1 MKYGLDVI
9 NAWSKRNSVEN
20 ASRFILDLGVAADE
34 AGWDGFFLW
43 DHIVFPWPVD
53 LVDPWTALAAIG
65 GMTRRIRL
73 GTFVTPL
80 PRRRPQVLARQ
91 LVTIDQITG
100 GRAVLGVG
108 LGGQDIDYTSFG
120 EKFENRLLAE
130 KTDEALQV
138 LTGLWSGE
146 SFSFEGRHYSV
157 RDALILP
164 RPVQQPRIPIWVG
177 GTSRGAIRRASRYDG
192 WVMAGPRPS
201 AGEYDDGGLSLAQ
214 VSEALGNIRERR
226 GEGPFD
232 VVYSLDLPEE
242 RSQAEA
248 LAERAEAT
256 GVTWMCES
264 IFGMRYSGEEAL
276 RRVREGPPV

>member
-9 NAWSKRNSVEN
+9 NAWSRGNGVEN
-20 ASRFILDLGVAADE
+20 ASRFILDLGVAAEE

-65 GMTRRIRL
+65 GRTGRIRL

-120 EKFENRLLAE
+120 EEFDSGLLAD

-138 LTGLWSGE
+138 MTGLWSGE
-146 SFSFEGRHYSV
+146 KFSFEGRHYKV

-164 RPVQQPRIPIWVG
+164 KPVQRPRIPIWVG
-177 GTSRGAIRRASRYDG
+177 GTSKGAIRRASRYDG

-201 AGEYDDGGLSLAQ
+201 AGEFDDGGLSLTQ
-214 VSEALGNIRERR
+214 VSEALREIRERR
-226 GEGPFD
+226 GERTFD
-232 VVYSLDLPEE
+232 VVYSLDFPE
-242 RSQAEA
+242 RRPQMEA
-248 LAERAEAT
+248 LAEKAEDA

-264 IFGMRYSGEEAL
+264 VFGMRYSGEEAL
-276 RRVREGPPV
+276 RRAREGPPG